1 MWTSKISI
9 CSHRINQ
16 LIWRYDTQCGL
27 LFFQVQSLDVTLPPA
42 TVVELPPVNMHGE
55 LISKLPR
62 PVRAR
67 DSPGETGEG
76 LRRRSSS
83 KTHLYVSAEIGA
95 FQHSLTTDLLNHLVF
110 VQKSFMKVSSAA
122 GKKHYNLTRGARL
135 KGKRKKWAARE
146 RWRDDDADDWMI
158 VSICMTCPWWVVL
171 LKLSFLTCTFLCF
184 PCRRWTTFFSGC
196 RVKASLFHCGEQPRL
211 KIWKT

>member
-1 MWTSKISI
+1 M
-9 CSHRINQ
+9 
-16 LIWRYDTQCGL
+16 
-27 LFFQVQSLDVTLPPA
+27 
-42 TVVELPPVNMHGE
+42 VELPPVNMHGE

-110 VQKSFMKVSSAA
+110 VQKSFMKVSSAT

-135 KGKRKKWAARE
+135 KGKREKWAAE
-146 RWRDDDADDWMI
+146 RDDEMMTQMI
-158 VSICMTCPWWVVL
+158 GS
-171 LKLSFLTCTFLCF
+171 
-184 PCRRWTTFFSGC
+184 
-196 RVKASLFHCGEQPRL
+196 
-211 KIWKT
+211 